1 MFCNHACMGCNRP
14 CYYGELAEHINGMR
28 SEKMPKKKE
37 NVQMDLKQL
46 NVVKLNSY
54 FSEMSLTSQM
64 MVLSY
69 CSAIRDKTLMDG
81 CFKDS
86 PKESLEA

>member
-1 MFCNHACMGCNRP
+1 MFCDHACMCCNRS

-54 FSEMSLTSQM
+54 FSEMSLMGQM

-86 PKESLEA
+86 PKESVEA